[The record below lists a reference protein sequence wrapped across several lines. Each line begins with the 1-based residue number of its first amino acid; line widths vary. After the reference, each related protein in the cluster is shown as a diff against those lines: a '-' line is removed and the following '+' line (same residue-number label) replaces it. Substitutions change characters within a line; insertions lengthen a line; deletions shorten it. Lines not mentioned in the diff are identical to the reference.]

1 MPVVYSGGITILELP
16 EDRRDPKMRSV
27 SNFLFPTHKPYSRI
41 SQDNGSMCQDAVPE
55 IQRGLSN
62 RAYNTAWITGQKTW
76 LVFLVVIFTTFI
88 LTFLSLVWKGVMQ
101 LHRTPSSQSMLL
113 RLLL

>member
-1 MPVVYSGGITILELP
+1 
-16 EDRRDPKMRSV
+16 
-27 SNFLFPTHKPYSRI
+27 
-41 SQDNGSMCQDAVPE
+41 MCQDAVPE